1 LPEKHIRENAMS
13 SIDRRTALA
22 LGAAATAGAAMPA
35 AAAAAGEAL
44 GGKAMAGKSVLITGA
59 SSGFGQL
66 AALLFARSGA
76 KVFAT
81 MRNLP
86 RAEADEMR
94 KVAKAEQLD
103 LTVLELDV
111 LSDASVAKAVAEAEK
126 LAGGGIDV
134 LVNNAGINK
143 DRAFLEMSDEEWHT
157 VLDTIL
163 TGSFL
168 CAQEFARRFTGES
181 GCILN
186 LGATTGLKGRKNGVN
201 YCSAR
206 AGILTFTKCLALE
219 LAPRIRVNTI
229 TPGWIDTAEVR
240 ERYQLELPENLAKAE
255 ASVPLG
261 RLGRPEEIASL
272 MVYLAEAGSYISGQ
286 NFFVDGGYYM
296 H

>member
-44 GGKAMAGKSVLITGA
+44 GGEAMAGKSVLITGA

-126 LAGGGIDV
+126 LAGGGIDGV
-134 LVNNAGINK
+134 SGHA
-143 DRAFLEMSDEEWHT
+143 
-157 VLDTIL
+157 
-163 TGSFL
+163 
-168 CAQEFARRFTGES
+168 ARR
-181 GCILN
+181 
-186 LGATTGLKGRKNGVN
+186 
-201 YCSAR
+201 
-206 AGILTFTKCLALE
+206 LALVVIRLDGGVE
-219 LAPRIRVNTI
+219 EALLGVERHPRRVHLRH
-229 TPGWIDTAEVR
+229 DLDQR
-240 ERYQLELPENLAKAE
+240 ERAI
-255 ASVPLG
+255 V
-261 RLGRPEEIASL
+261 R
-272 MVYLAEAGSYISGQ
+272 
-286 NFFVDGGYYM
+286 VDGIHGNAVRAIP
-296 H
+296 